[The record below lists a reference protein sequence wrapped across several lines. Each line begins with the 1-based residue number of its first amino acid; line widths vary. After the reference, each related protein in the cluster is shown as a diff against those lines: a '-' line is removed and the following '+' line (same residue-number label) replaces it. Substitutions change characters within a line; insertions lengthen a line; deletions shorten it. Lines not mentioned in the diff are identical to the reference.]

1 MVQIV
6 PAALHSAA
14 KCLPSDDK
22 GKLFYSVQLRVP
34 LPFWSLDVFF
44 PSELTQYVYVNQ
56 FQSVIGAVSQWSAGQ
71 HACRPHAWASDLID
85 LVGVRKSIGGPTE

>member
-22 GKLFYSVQLRVP
+22 GTLFYSVQLRVP
-34 LPFWSLDVFF
+34 LPFWSPDAFF

-56 FQSVIGAVSQWSAGQ
+56 FQSIIGAVGQCSAGQ
-71 HACRPHAWASDLID
+71 HACRPYAWASDLID

>member
-1 MVQIV
+1 VKLGFAPAIVSELWIHSIPSGPYPMVQIV

-34 LPFWSLDVFF
+34 LPFWSPDVFF
-44 PSELTQYVYVNQ
+44 PSELTQYMYVNQ
-56 FQSVIGAVSQWSAGQ
+56 FQSVIGAVSQ
-71 HACRPHAWASDLID
+71 
-85 LVGVRKSIGGPTE
+85 